1 MLEIVLGFAYLLAV
15 VLVIEMSIPC
25 ICSSS
30 LCADLEAAVLPL
42 TPQMS
47 LKCDQQCEGC
57 NHCWELCDWVLTQ
70 GNAKIG
76 VSKKQVLRA
85 LSCACTFVSGLVF
98 VIGEEGPIPRR
109 EQAVELISSVPLSP
123 ALLAMCLQFVLAGA
137 KSEVGNASDFIFLLV
152 SLRRVWCM
160 MQAKRYQSL

>member
-15 VLVIEMSIPC
+15 VFIIEMSIPC

-57 NHCWELCDWVLTQ
+57 NHCWELCDWVLKQ

-76 VSKKQVLRA
+76 ASKKEVLRA
-85 LSCACTFVSGLVF
+85 LSCACTFVIGLVF
-98 VIGEEGPIPRR
+98 VIGEEGPLRR
-109 EQAVELISSVPLSP
+109 WEQAVELISSVPLSP
-123 ALLAMCLQFVLAGA
+123 ALLAACSQFVVAGA
-137 KSEVGNASDFIFLLV
+137 KSEAGNASEYIFCLV
-152 SLRRVWCM
+152 HFVSSRKRVLNP
-160 MQAKRYQSL
+160 AV